1 MRKNRFIKF
10 FCFLGIGTYSFLNT
24 SCVEKFL
31 PDVQEAFDREVNFTQ
46 QLYKPVLGRTTLFS
60 NNFQSGNSTLPLTFE
75 ITRIVK
81 ADGSPAPEL
90 TDVFPVT
97 VWKSPYLGTE
107 KTLEEIEAKRT
118 LEYRPLFQIHKH
130 SGEFVMYSNAM
141 SAFVNCSPS
150 KGYLFDVKV
159 ENKGGYKYFNNLQLV
174 PLRESDFEPSIYDS
188 ETGLIKDKD
197 YIPATAARS
206 IVLESGSY
214 TSSEKIQVYLRENKE
229 NTDKTKT
236 LTFRFYNS
244 DYTPISPEKFNQTKW
259 DELIHGFNKE
269 MGADY
274 VKYDVVYPMPL
285 VQVPS
290 KYTNSEGNLL
300 KLRFAYDRITA
311 RGYRLDSYFEIEFGI
326 YKEAHW
332 EVIVVFA
339 EGAPEFRDYE

>member
-1 MRKNRFIKF
+1 MRKNRYTKH
-10 FCFLGIGTYSFLNT
+10 FCLLGVGICALLNT
-24 SCVEKFL
+24 SCMDKFL
-31 PDVQEAFDREVNFTQ
+31 PEVQEAFDREVNFTQ
-46 QLYKPVLGRTTLFS
+46 QLYKPVLGRTTQFS
-60 NNFQSGNSTLPLTFE
+60 NNLQSGNSTLPLTFE

-97 VWKSPYLGTE
+97 VWKSPYIGTE
-107 KTLEEIEAKRT
+107 KTIEEIEAKRT
-118 LEYRPLFQIHKH
+118 TEYRTLFQIRKH

-141 SAFVNCSPS
+141 SSFVNCSPG

-197 YIPATAARS
+197 YLTATSARS
-206 IVLESGSY
+206 IILESGSY
-214 TSSEKIQVYLRENKE
+214 VSSEKIHVYLRENKE
-229 NTDKTKT
+229 NTDKTKS

-259 DELIHGFNKE
+259 DELIHGFNKKME
-269 MGADY
+269 ADY

-290 KYTNSEGNLL
+290 KYTNKDGKLL
-300 KLRFAYDRITA
+300 KMRFAYNRINSL
-311 RGYRLDSYFEIEFGI
+311 GYRLDSYFDLEFGI
-326 YKEAHW
+326 YKDAHW
-332 EVIVVFA
+332 EVIIVFSD
-339 EGAPEFRDYE
+339 GAPEFRDYV

>member
-1 MRKNRFIKF
+1 M
-10 FCFLGIGTYSFLNT
+10 
-24 SCVEKFL
+24 
-31 PDVQEAFDREVNFTQ
+31 
-46 QLYKPVLGRTTLFS
+46 
-60 NNFQSGNSTLPLTFE
+60 
-75 ITRIVK
+75 K

-214 TSSEKIQVYLRENKE
+214 TSICGRIRKIQIK
-229 NTDKTKT
+229 
-236 LTFRFYNS
+236 
-244 DYTPISPEKFNQTKW
+244 
-259 DELIHGFNKE
+259 
-269 MGADY
+269 
-274 VKYDVVYPMPL
+274 
-285 VQVPS
+285 
-290 KYTNSEGNLL
+290 L
-300 KLRFAYDRITA
+300 KL
-311 RGYRLDSYFEIEFGI
+311 
-326 YKEAHW
+326 
-332 EVIVVFA
+332 
-339 EGAPEFRDYE
+339 